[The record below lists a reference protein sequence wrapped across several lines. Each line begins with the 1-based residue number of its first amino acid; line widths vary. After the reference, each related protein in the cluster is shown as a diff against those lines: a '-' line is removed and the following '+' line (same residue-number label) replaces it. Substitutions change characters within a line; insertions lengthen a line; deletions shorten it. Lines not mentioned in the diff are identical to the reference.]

1 MFIGMGKGKKHEMGK
16 RENFGSKYFIL
27 LQYAKNCWFQGSKYT
42 KFKVEEKKRVNVTE
56 LQETRDVERESYQNS
71 LLQLHLLGMSYN
83 SEPK

>member
-42 KFKVEEKKRVNVTE
+42 KFKVEEKKE
-56 LQETRDVERESYQNS
+56 
-71 LLQLHLLGMSYN
+71 
-83 SEPK
+83 